1 MKKAIVALCLLGAAC
16 VPADD
21 AIRLGAVGF
30 ALGATTFTTN
40 GVPSSATADGFAI
53 RFDRIVLG
61 FKTMTVGKVGSL
73 DTCSYRGSAQRA
85 DVVFDPRRGIVQV
98 FNGIQPVVCPDV
110 GIIFGPPDGATT
122 LGEGTPSS
130 DLVALASG
138 VPAHAILDATTT
150 SPGGTAWAIRL
161 RFDTATTASR
171 FGGCQLGPVRG
182 VTVLAGQRDDAAVL
196 FGAENL
202 FREYLADSTAALRGQ
217 PFAIADRDGD
227 HETTMAEIDALPLRA
242 LGEDAYQLADGSQSG
257 SFGDYLRQ
265 LFRFTVSFR
274 DATGACIGNDP
285 AVPE

>member
-1 MKKAIVALCLLGAAC
+1 MKATLVLCLLGAAC

-21 AIRLGAVGF
+21 AIRLGATGF
-30 ALGATTFTTN
+30 ALGTTAFTSN
-40 GVPSSATADGFAI
+40 GVPASATEDGFAI

-61 FKTMTVGKVGSL
+61 FKTMTVGKVGSV

-85 DVVFDPRRGIVQV
+85 DVVFDPRRGLQQV
-98 FNGIQPVVCPDV
+98 FNGIQPVLCPDV

-138 VPAHAILDATTT
+138 VPAHAIIDATTT
-150 SPGGTAWAIRL
+150 SPGGTEWAIRL

-171 FGGCQLGPVRG
+171 FGGCSRGPDRG

-202 FREYLADSTAALRGQ
+202 FREYLADNTSALRGQ
-217 PFAIADRDGD
+217 PFAIADANGD
-227 HETTMAEIDALPLRA
+227 HVTTMSEIDALPLSA
-242 LGEDAYQLADGSQSG
+242 LGAVAYQLVDGTQDG
-257 SFGDYLRQ
+257 TFGEYLRQ

-274 DATGACIGNDP
+274 DESGVCIGNDP